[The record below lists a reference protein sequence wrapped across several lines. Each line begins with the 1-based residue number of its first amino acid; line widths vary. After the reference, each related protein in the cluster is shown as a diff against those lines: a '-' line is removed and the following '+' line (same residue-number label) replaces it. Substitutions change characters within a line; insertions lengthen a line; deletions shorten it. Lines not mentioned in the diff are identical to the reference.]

1 MYVVALYISYR
12 HCIVLCI
19 YVLIVLIMLLF
30 CYLYLS
36 VILLLSP
43 LDQLESE

>member
-1 MYVVALYISYR
+1 MLLPRIFHVDIVWFYVS
-12 HCIVLCI
+12 IVF
-19 YVLIVLIMLLF
+19 IVLIMLLF
-30 CYLYLS
+30 YYLTLS